1 MAVVPEILVAL
12 KDMDLEQALSQIVGM
27 NSEKLLSSYIEKR
40 VSINE
45 LIEQAGKYAE
55 QDDYQKVQYIYEEI
69 LQLDPNHIYVIGSMP
84 NVLIE
89 QSRFSEAMTMLKN
102 KEELE
107 VYELDMLA
115 ELYLISDL
123 NESLKYV
130 EMSEEKRAFT
140 SPFGDAIRQN
150 ISDPVSAYL
159 EIINKDLI
167 MYEEI
172 VVQLK
177 VKLKEMY
184 PDDPRVQN
192 L

>member
-1 MAVVPEILVAL
+1 MMA
-12 KDMDLEQALSQIVGM
+12 QH
-27 NSEKLLSSYIEKR
+27 
-40 VSINE
+40 
-45 LIEQAGKYAE
+45 
-55 QDDYQKVQYIYEEI
+55 IYEEVLRLEPNNLSVSRTMPHI
-69 LQLDPNHIYVIGSMP
+69 LVK
-84 NVLIE
+84 
-89 QSRFSEAMTMLKN
+89 QSKLSETMTMLKS

-107 VYELDMLA
+107 VYDLQMLA
-115 ELYLISDL
+115 EILLLSDL
-123 NESLKYV
+123 KESLKYT
-130 EMSEEKRAFT
+130 EMSEERIRKNISDSTFT